1 MRSLSLLFFCIIS
14 QQAYAAGFGL
24 SEQNASGLGNAFAGA
39 AAVADNASTIYANP
53 AGMVYLKGQQ
63 LSVAIHAIDPSSSF
77 HNTSSVKA
85 GAAALGNEGGD
96 IGDLALIPNIYYS
109 QQINP
114 SLFVGI
120 GVNAPFG
127 LKTEYDSQWM
137 GRFQALKSELKTI
150 NINPAIAYQV
160 NDKFA
165 IGGGVSAMWAQ
176 AELTKAINTG
186 TGDTVKVKGDDW
198 GFGFN
203 LGAIY
208 QATLDTRFGL
218 AYRSEVR
225 QKLDGASSSGFH
237 VFDTNPVRTLNTGTT
252 ADLTL
257 PANLSISALSHLNS
271 KWDIMA
277 DVTWTGWSKFQEL
290 KVVRDNGSILNDTTE
305 NWHDTMRYSLGASY
319 QYNEKL
325 KLRTGVAF
333 DEEAIDDQYRTARI
347 PGNDRTW
354 LAFGASWQ
362 AFEHDNIDI
371 GYAHIFIK
379 DASVNDNQNTLA
391 QGVSGN
397 LVGQYQG
404 QVDILSVQYTHQF

>member
-14 QQAYAAGFGL
+14 QQAYGAGFGL

-39 AAVADNASTIYANP
+39 AAVAENASTIYSNP

-77 HNTSSVKA
+77 HNNNSVKA
-85 GAAALGNEGGD
+85 GAASLGDEGGD

-114 SLFVGI
+114 SLFMGI
-120 GVNAPFG
+120 GVNTPFG

-160 NDKFA
+160 NDKLA
-165 IGGGVSAMWAQ
+165 IGAGISAMWAQ
-176 AELTKAINTG
+176 AELTKAINIG
-186 TGDTVKVKGDDW
+186 SNNTVKVKGDDW

-208 QATLDTRFGL
+208 QATPDTRLGL

-225 QKLDGASSSGFH
+225 QKLDGTSTSTFH
-237 VFDTNPVRTLNTGTT
+237 LVDAIPTSTLNTGIT

-257 PANLSISALSHLNS
+257 PASLSISALSHLNA

-290 KVVRDNGSILNDTTE
+290 KVVRDNGSLLNGTSE

-354 LAFGASWQ
+354 LALGASWQ
-362 AFEHDNIDI
+362 AFERGTIDI

-379 DASVNDNQNTLA
+379 DASVNEKHNA
-391 QGVSGN
+391 ESPPSGD
-397 LVGQYQG
+397 LIGQYQG